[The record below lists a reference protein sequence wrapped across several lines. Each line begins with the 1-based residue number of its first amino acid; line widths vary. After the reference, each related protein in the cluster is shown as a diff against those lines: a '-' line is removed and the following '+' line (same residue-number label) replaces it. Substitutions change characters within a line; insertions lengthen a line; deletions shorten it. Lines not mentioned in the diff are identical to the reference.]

1 MKILIASDLHAPV
14 LNGVATFSRNLAL
27 GMAGRG
33 HEVVVIAPSQDGK
46 KTTEFDTNHTVYR
59 VRSTVFPFYQNVR
72 ISPTPQLE
80 IRKIIQD
87 FKPDVVHIQ
96 MPMWIGMATMNYAKH
111 ADIPVVSTSHAM
123 PENLMDNIK
132 RLSKV
137 SRPINR
143 VLADH
148 GRRFHDKADI
158 ITSPT
163 LSGLKSFGK
172 QVDKLS
178 KPVYV
183 ISNGIN
189 LDDFT
194 PAKVPPAMY
203 QKYHL
208 PTDRP
213 IITYIGRVDAEKHLW
228 VLLKAMRRILH
239 EGHKVHLLIVGAGVD
254 LAHMQQLASELGIAK
269 DTTFAG
275 RIPEEDKIVLEN
287 VGTVFAI
294 PSPAELQSIVTLE
307 AMASGQPIVAV
318 DAGALGELCHDGENG
333 YLFALDDDEGMAEGI
348 MAIVGDKKRREKFSR
363 ESLRI
368 AATHDLNHTIKEFE
382 KLYRKVMRDKKR
394 EIATRPSTLLQRL
407 RDFTTTE

>member
-14 LNGVATFSRNLAL
+14 YNGVATFSRNLAL
-27 GMAGRG
+27 GLAARG

-46 KTTEFDTNHTVYR
+46 KSVEFDTNHTVYR
-59 VRSTVFPFYQNVR
+59 VRSTVFPFYQNIRV
-72 ISPTPQLE
+72 SLTPQLE
-80 IRKIIQD
+80 VRKIIQD
-87 FKPDVVHIQ
+87 FQPDIIHIQ
-96 MPMWIGMATMNYAKH
+96 MPMWIGMATMNYAKRCE
-111 ADIPVVSTSHAM
+111 IPVVSTSHAM

-132 RLSKV
+132 RLAKV

-143 VLADH
+143 MLADH
-148 GRRFHDKADI
+148 GRRFHNRADV

-163 LSGLKSFGK
+163 LSGIKSFGK
-172 QVDKLS
+172 QVDKVK
-178 KPVYV
+178 KPVYI

-189 LDDFT
+189 LDDFAPGT
-194 PAKVPPAMY
+194 ASKSLY
-203 QKYHL
+203 KKYGL

-213 IITYIGRVDAEKHLW
+213 IVTYIGRVDAEKHLW

-239 EGHKVHLLIVGAGVD
+239 EGHEAHLLVVGAGVD
-254 LAHMQQLASELGIAK
+254 LTHMQQLSKELGVAK
-269 DTTFAG
+269 ETTFAG
-275 RIPEEDKIVLEN
+275 RVPEEDKVLLEH

-348 MAIVGDKKRREKFSR
+348 VAIITDKKRREKFAA

-368 AATHDLNHTIKEFE
+368 AATHDLKTTIKEFE
-382 KLYRKVMRDKKR
+382 ELYRKVIRDKKR
-394 EIATRPSTLLQRL
+394 EIATRPSTLLERL
-407 RDFTTTE
+407 REFADQ

>member
-46 KTTEFDTNHTVYR
+46 KSTEFDTNHTVYR

>member
-27 GMAGRG
+27 GMAARG
-33 HEVVVIAPSQDGK
+33 HEVVVLAPSQDGK
-46 KTTEFDTNHTVYR
+46 KSKEFDTNHTVYR
-59 VRSTVFPFYQNVR
+59 LRSTIFPLYQNVR
-72 ISPTPQLE
+72 ISPTPQME

-87 FKPDVVHIQ
+87 FQPDIIHIQ
-96 MPMWIGMATMNYAKH
+96 MPMWIGMATMNYANRY
-111 ADIPVVSTSHAM
+111 DIPVVSTSHAM

-148 GRRFHDKADI
+148 GRRFHNHADS
-158 ITSPT
+158 ITTPT

-172 QVDKLS
+172 QVDKIM

-189 LDDFT
+189 LDDYKPGT
-194 PAKVPPAMY
+194 APKSLY
-203 QKYHL
+203 EKYDL

-213 IITYIGRVDAEKHLW
+213 IITYIGRVDAEKHLT
-228 VLLKAMRRILH
+228 VLLKAMRRILG
-239 EGHKVHLLIVGAGVD
+239 EGHKAHLLIVGAGVD
-254 LAHMQQLASELGIAK
+254 LENMKLLSKELGIAK
-269 DTTFAG
+269 ETTFAG
-275 RIPEEDKIVLEN
+275 RVSEEDKYALEYVGVLY
-287 VGTVFAI
+287 AI
-294 PSPAELQSIVTLE
+294 PSPAELQSIATLE
-307 AMASGQPIVAV
+307 AMASGQPVVAV

-348 MAIVGDKKRREKFSR
+348 VAIIDNPKRREKFAK

-368 AATHDLNHTIKEFE
+368 AATHDLKNAIKEFE
-382 KLYRKVMRDKKR
+382 KLYRKVVRDKKR
-394 EIATRPSTLLQRL
+394 EIATRPSTLMQRL
-407 RDFTTTE
+407 RDLTAE

>member
-27 GMAGRG
+27 GLAARG
-33 HEVVVIAPSQDGK
+33 HEVVVLAPSQDGK
-46 KTTEFDTNHTVYR
+46 KSVEFDTNHTVYR
-59 VRSTVFPFYQNVR
+59 LRSTIFPLYQNFR
-72 ISPTPQLE
+72 ICPTPQLE
-80 IRKIIQD
+80 VRKIIQD
-87 FKPDVVHIQ
+87 FKPDVIHIQ

-148 GRRFHDKADI
+148 GRRFHDKADV

-163 LSGLKSFGK
+163 LSGIKSFGK
-172 QVDKLS
+172 QVDKLT

-189 LDDFT
+189 LNDFH
-194 PAKVPPAMY
+194 PAEAPKSIY
-203 QKYHL
+203 TKYHL

-213 IITYIGRVDAEKHLW
+213 IVTYIGRVDAEKHLW
-228 VLLKAMRRILH
+228 VLLKAVRRILH
-239 EGHKVHLLIVGAGVD
+239 EDHEIHLLVVGAGVD
-254 LAHMQQLASELGIAK
+254 LAHMQQLAKELGIAQ
-269 DTTFAG
+269 DVTFAG
-275 RIPEEDKIVLEN
+275 RVPEEDKIILEN

-307 AMASGQPIVAV
+307 AMACGQPIVAV

-348 MAIVGDKKRREKFSR
+348 MAIVSNKKRREKFSR

-368 AATHDLNHTIKEFE
+368 AATHDLDHTIKEFE
-382 KLYRKVMRDKKR
+382 KLYRKVIRDKKR

>member
-27 GMAGRG
+27 GMASRG

-46 KTTEFDTNHTVYR
+46 KSIEHDTNHTVYR
-59 VRSTVFPFYQNVR
+59 VRSTVFPLYQNVR

-80 IRKIIQD
+80 VRKIIQD
-87 FKPDVVHIQ
+87 FQPDIIHIQ
-96 MPMWIGMATMNYAKH
+96 MPMWIGMATMNYAKRC
-111 ADIPVVSTSHAM
+111 DIPVVSTSHAM
-123 PENLMDNIK
+123 PENLMDNIR

-143 VLADH
+143 MLADH
-148 GRRFHDKADI
+148 GRRFHNRADA

-163 LSGLKSFGK
+163 LSGIKSFGK
-172 QVDKLS
+172 QVDKVT
-178 KPVYV
+178 KPVHI

-189 LDDFT
+189 LDDFQPGT
-194 PAKVPPAMY
+194 APKSIY
-203 QKYHL
+203 KKYGL

-228 VLLKAMRRILH
+228 VLLKAMRRMLH
-239 EGHKVHLLIVGAGVD
+239 EGHNAHLLIVGAGVD
-254 LAHMQQLASELGIAK
+254 LTHMQQLSKELGIDAH
-269 DTTFAG
+269 TTFAG
-275 RIPEEDKIVLEN
+275 RVPEEDKIALEH

-294 PSPAELQSIVTLE
+294 SSPAELQSIVTLE
-307 AMASGQPIVAV
+307 AMASGQPVVAV
-318 DAGALGELCHDGENG
+318 DAGALAELCHDGENG

-348 MAIVGDKKRREKFSR
+348 VAIITDKKRREKFAK

-368 AATHDLNHTIKEFE
+368 AGTHDLRTTLKEFE
-382 KLYRKVMRDKKR
+382 KLYRKVVRDKKR
-394 EIATRPSTLLQRL
+394 EIATRPSTILERV
-407 RDFTTTE
+407 RSFAEN